1 MNTQLYRSFKDKLRL
16 NTSIIVVKWLAK
28 QSCTFRGHDELANL
42 ENQGNFGEM
51 IELATKYSKESIEV
65 FLQNSPLYAKCT
77 TSNIQKK
84 LLNILANKVRN
95 KINEAPDESNK
106 EQVAIILRYVECERL
121 IDIFSVVCK
130 VLVRLVECA
139 SNNGMCGEAKCV
151 FETMTSFKFIFILH
165 LLNKVLGVSNLLCQT
180 L

>member
-1 MNTQLYRSFKDKLRL
+1 MSHHNDAIQSWGCLKNPTQHINRPMNTQLYRSFKDKLRL

-84 LLNILANKVRN
+84 LLNIIANKVRN
-95 KINEAPDESNK
+95 KISEE
-106 EQVAIILRYVECERL
+106 V
-121 IDIFSVVCK
+121 
-130 VLVRLVECA
+130 
-139 SNNGMCGEAKCV
+139 
-151 FETMTSFKFIFILH
+151 
-165 LLNKVLGVSNLLCQT
+165 
-180 L
+180 